1 MKKHNFF
8 IFIAEPHPIL
18 FKDSERRVKRQIKNA
33 VFIFDFSEPQF
44 VRIVSHEN
52 EKLKSKN
59 SCALWIF
66 CRS

>member
-8 IFIAEPHPIL
+8 IFIA
-18 FKDSERRVKRQIKNA
+18 
-33 VFIFDFSEPQF
+33 EPQF

-66 CRS
+66 VGVKVNCKRSAYLSEEQAVNTSKN

>member
-8 IFIAEPHPIL
+8 IFIAEPPPIL

-52 EKLKSKN
+52 DKVRIKN
-59 SCALWIF
+59 
-66 CRS
+66 

>member
-8 IFIAEPHPIL
+8 IFIAEPQPIL
-18 FKDSERRVKRQIKNA
+18 FKDRTRRVKRQIKNV

-52 EKLKSKN
+52 EKLKSIN
-59 SCALWIF
+59 
-66 CRS
+66 

>member
-1 MKKHNFF
+1 M
-8 IFIAEPHPIL
+8 
-18 FKDSERRVKRQIKNA
+18 KRQIKNV

-66 CRS
+66 VGVKVNCKRSAYLSEEQAVSASKN